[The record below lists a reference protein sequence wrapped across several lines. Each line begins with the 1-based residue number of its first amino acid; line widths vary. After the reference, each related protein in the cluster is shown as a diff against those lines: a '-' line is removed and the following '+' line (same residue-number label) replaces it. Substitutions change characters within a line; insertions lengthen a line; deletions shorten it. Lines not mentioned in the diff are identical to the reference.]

1 MIAVAAY
8 AAQHKRA
15 LFHGLTP
22 TATCCRGYAALREHW
37 RKWPFLGRGIPTWL
51 HRSPQV
57 PRKERNKI
65 QTSALQLPKTRNVES
80 ATILIIY
87 PPGHQPGDSVGA
99 AKAVAACSRG
109 RQPMERG
116 GDVGELS
123 RERGGS
129 KQPQTKLERKAR
141 TSSAKTPHESASLTA
156 ANAATT
162 LSRGREP
169 MGNVS
174 SLRHGKFVGGGFLV
188 IPDQEEVAAEGR
200 GVPGD
205 SL

>member
-65 QTSALQLPKTRNVES
+65 QTSALQLPETRNVES

-129 KQPQTKLERKAR
+129 KQRQTKLKRKPVTHLQKRHMSQLPLQPRIRRQHVAVGVSPWNVDVTYR
-141 TSSAKTPHESASLTA
+141 SRA
-156 ANAATT
+156 AGGTGFH
-162 LSRGREP
+162 LHQ
-169 MGNVS
+169 GN
-174 SLRHGKFVGGGFLV
+174 
-188 IPDQEEVAAEGR
+188 P
-200 GVPGD
+200 
-205 SL
+205 